1 MKNEIWKDIENYEG
15 SYLVSNC
22 GRIKSLKNGE
32 TRKDKILKF
41 IKNKCGYLYVNLYK
55 NNKYKSKTIHRLVAQ
70 AFIPNLNN
78 LPQINHIDGNK
89 ENNNISN
96 LEWCTR
102 SENIKHAYKNGLHKI
117 NKHNERKVKQI
128 DVENGIILNVFD
140 SVRQIEKILG
150 FSSTNI
156 SKCCRKEKNHNT
168 AYGYNWEYIDEVNKL
183 KENNEPR

>member
-1 MKNEIWKDIENYEG
+1 MKNCEIWKDIEGYDG
-15 SYLVSNC
+15 LYQVSNL
-22 GRIKSLKNGE
+22 GRIKSIKNN
-32 TRKDKILKF
+32 TILKTRL
-41 IKNKCGYLYVNLYK
+41 NCCGYPYVNLYK
-55 NNKYKSKTIHRLVAQ
+55 NNVRKTKTVHRIVGE
-70 AFIPNLNN
+70 NLIKN
-78 LPQINHIDGNK
+78 LKELSCINHIDGNK

-117 NKHNERKVKQI
+117 NKHNEKKVKQI

-140 SVRQIEKILG
+140 SVRQIEKTLG

-168 AYGYNWEYIDEVNKL
+168 AYGYKWEYIDEVNKL
-183 KENNEPR
+183 KEE